1 MKRLLL
7 ISYLWPPASGAG
19 VHRPVKFARYLGRF
33 GWDPLVLTARR
44 PAALAHDPGLAAN
57 LPPELEVVR
66 LFNLEAGGGGNG
78 AAAGAPAGWRSWL
91 AGLLFP
97 DRHVLWL
104 ATGLPRA
111 LAAARKGRVRAV
123 LATAPPFT
131 SLVLGWLVARRM
143 GLPLVLDFRDV
154 WSGFYSRG
162 YQPGK
167 AGRLRLELTR
177 RLEGRLVRGAAAVIT
192 ASPSHARELARLYGG
207 PPDKFT
213 WIPNGFD
220 PADFAG
226 EPPPAPEGGK
236 FTLLYTGTIFRVTS
250 LRHLWAG
257 LELLDQDE
265 RARLR
270 VKVVGRA
277 AGGEVTDPGL
287 PGLEVVVSGHLDHAE
302 VVRQQ
307 RAASALVLT
316 LEEMPG
322 SWRVIPSKLYEYLAA
337 RRPILALTAPG
348 EASAIVEACHAGRVV
363 PPGDPGAVA
372 QVLRSWLEQPPPPP
386 PPPPALFDRVE
397 QTRLLSQ
404 VLARAC
410 PAGRGGERRES

>member
-1 MKRLLL
+1 
-7 ISYLWPPASGAG
+7 
-19 VHRPVKFARYLGRF
+19 VKFARYLGRF
-33 GWDPLVLTARR
+33 GWDPVVLTARR

-66 LFNLEAGGGGNG
+66 LFNLEAGGGNG
-78 AAAGAPAGWRSWL
+78 AAAGSPAGWRSWL

-111 LAAARKGRVRAV
+111 LTAARDGGACAV

-131 SLVLGWLVARRM
+131 SLLMGWLVARRLH
-143 GLPLVLDFRDV
+143 LPLVLDFRDV

-167 AGRLRLELTR
+167 AGHMRLNLTR
-177 RLEGRLVRGAAAVIT
+177 LLEGRLVRDAAAVIT

-207 PPDKFT
+207 PPAKFT

-226 EPPPAPEGGK
+226 PPLPASEQDK

-257 LELLDQDE
+257 LGLLGKSE
-265 RARLR
+265 RARFR

-287 PGLEVVVSGHLDHAE
+287 PGLEVVVSGHLNHAE

-316 LEEMPG
+316 LEDLPG

-348 EASAIVEACHAGRVV
+348 EASAIVEACHAGEVT
-363 PPGDPGAVA
+363 PPGDPEAVA
-372 QVLRSWLEQPPPPP
+372 QVLRSWLKQPPPPP
-386 PPPPALFDRVE
+386 PPPPALFNRME

-404 VLARAC
+404 VLEHAC
-410 PAGRGGERRES
+410 SAGKGEERRDG